1 MITPTANCSF
11 DSVQASRK
19 PKAET
24 VLFLAVLT
32 VLTVILV
39 FTTNNAAAQD
49 TDTRTSAGPPQD
61 ADDGETRDTGEAR
74 QDADDGETRGTGEA
88 RQDADDG
95 ETRGTGEARQDA
107 DDGETRGTAGAPILM
122 EEVVVTARKREQPAF
137 EVPLSLSTIQEGK
150 SAVLRSSGMDLRFLS
165 NRVPSLHMESSY
177 GRVFPRFYIRG
188 LGNTDFDLNAS
199 QPVSVVYDGIV
210 LENAL
215 LKGYPAFDLDR
226 IEVLRG
232 PQGSLFGRNTPAG
245 IVKLES
251 ARPTEEPEGFGRL
264 GYGRFNSATFEG
276 AVSGPLGSP
285 ELTARLS
292 VLAQRRGDWVDNEH
306 DGPNAALGGYL
317 ELAGRFQLRW
327 KPASDLEAL
336 VNIHGRD
343 LDGSARLFRANII
356 VPDRGGLTE
365 GFSRDRIAIDGR
377 NTRELNAHGMTVEV
391 RYRTGTHEL
400 VSLTGMERLESFSRG
415 DIDGGYGAAFSPPSG
430 PGVIPFPSE
439 TAGGIPFLRQV
450 SQEIRLVSQEHRR
463 LDYLLGLYYLHESV
477 DIDDFNYD
485 TLAGGTQD
493 GYTRQHQKA
502 EAWAAFLASTLHL
515 GDTVEIGGGLRF
527 SRDAKD
533 YTARRVEA
541 PAVSGASGI
550 GPIHRSPTDSAW
562 SGDLSMRYTVSSGV
576 QTYLRAAR
584 GFRAPSIQG
593 RLLFG
598 DMVSVAGTET
608 IYSIE
613 GGTKMRLWD
622 GRLRLDLAAFHYRLH
637 NQQLTA
643 VGGEANF
650 NRLVNADRTLGRG
663 FEAEVTLAPA
673 GRLRLTTGLSYNHTR
688 LEDDDLAV
696 QGCGAPCTVLDP
708 PGREPGTVR
717 LDGNGLPQAPRWIA
731 DAILRYPVILPDGSY
746 LVATADLAYRSAV
759 RFFLYESVEFQD
771 DRLLEYGVR
780 LSYLARGSGLEISL
794 VGRNIFDDVSLTGGI
809 DFNNLTGFVN
819 EPPYWGVELAR
830 HF

>member
-1 MITPTANCSF
+1 MKTPFAKRPC
-11 DSVQASRK
+11 DSPGVTLVRK
-19 PKAET
+19 AVTGRLP
-24 VLFLAVLT
+24 AVLT
-32 VLTVILV
+32 ALCVV
-39 FTTNNAAAQD
+39 FVCIPGESLAQEAVPRDGAGARQD
-49 TDTRTSAGPPQD
+49 TDDADTPGTADAPRDPADAPREQADAPREQAATPQD
-61 ADDGETRDTGEAR
+61 PA
-74 QDADDGETRGTGEA
+74 DADA
-88 RQDADDG
+88 
-95 ETRGTGEARQDA
+95 
-107 DDGETRGTAGAPILM
+107 RGTADVPILM

-177 GRVFPRFYIRG
+177 GRIFPRFYIRG

-215 LKGYPAFDLDR
+215 LKGFPAFDLDR

-264 GYGRFNSATFEG
+264 GYGRFNSVNFEG

-285 ELTARLS
+285 EFTARLS
-292 VLAQRRGDWVDNEH
+292 VLVQRRGDWVDNEH
-306 DGPNAALGGYL
+306 DGPNEALGGYR
-317 ELAGRFQLRW
+317 ELAGRLQLRW
-327 KPASDLEAL
+327 KPSPDLEAL
-336 VNIHGRD
+336 FNIHGRQ
-343 LDGSARLFRANII
+343 LDGSARLFRANAI
-356 VPDRGGLTE
+356 VPDRGGLVD
-365 GFSRDRIAIDGR
+365 GFARDRIAIDGR

-391 RYRTGTHEL
+391 RYRAGAHEL

-415 DIDGGYGAAFSPPSG
+415 DIDGGFGAVFSPPSG

-463 LDYLLGLYYLHESV
+463 LDYLFGLYYLHESV
-477 DIDDFNYD
+477 DIEDFNYD
-485 TLAGGTQD
+485 TLAGGTPD

-502 EAWAAFLASTLHL
+502 EAWAAFLSTTLHL
-515 GDTVEIGGGLRF
+515 GDAVELGSGLRF

-541 PAVSGASGI
+541 PSATGAGGI
-550 GPIHRSPTDSAW
+550 GPIHRNPTDSAW
-562 SGDLSMRYTVSSGV
+562 SGDLSMRYAASPNV
-576 QTYLRAAR
+576 QTYVRAAR

-598 DMVSVAGTET
+598 DMVSVAGPET
-608 IYSIE
+608 IHSIE
-613 GGTKMRLWD
+613 GGAKMRLWD
-622 GRLRLDLAAFHYRLH
+622 GRLHVDLSAFHYRLH

-643 VGGEANF
+643 VGGETNF
-650 NRLVNADRTLGRG
+650 NRLVNAERTLGRG
-663 FEAEVTLAPA
+663 FEAEMTLAPR
-673 GRLRLTTGLSYNHTR
+673 GRLRVTTGLSYNHTR
-688 LEDDDLAV
+688 IDDDELAV
-696 QGCGAPCTVLDP
+696 QACGAPCTVLDP
-708 PGREPGTVR
+708 PGREAGTVR
-717 LDGNGLPQAPRWIA
+717 IGGNGLPQAPRWIA
-731 DAILRYPVILPDGSY
+731 DATLRYPAALPGGSF
-746 LVATADLAYRSAV
+746 LVATADLAYRGAV
-759 RFFLYESVEFQD
+759 RFFLYDSVEFRD
-771 DRLLEYGVR
+771 DRKLECGVR
-780 LSYLARGSGLEISL
+780 LSYLARGTGLEISL

-819 EPPYWGVELAR
+819 EPPYWGVELSR
-830 HF
+830 QF

>member
-1 MITPTANCSF
+1 MITPTANCTF

-49 TDTRTSAGPPQD
+49 TDTRTSAGPP
-61 ADDGETRDTGEAR
+61 
-74 QDADDGETRGTGEA
+74 
-88 RQDADDG
+88 QDADDG

-306 DGPNAALGGYL
+306 DGPMQRSGGTWNWPDDFSC
-317 ELAGRFQLRW
+317 AGSPRRILKRW
-327 KPASDLEAL
+327 SISMAGISTAPP
-336 VNIHGRD
+336 GC
-343 LDGSARLFRANII
+343 SAPI
-356 VPDRGGLTE
+356 
-365 GFSRDRIAIDGR
+365 SS
-377 NTRELNAHGMTVEV
+377 
-391 RYRTGTHEL
+391 YRTG
-400 VSLTGMERLESFSRG
+400 
-415 DIDGGYGAAFSPPSG
+415 
-430 PGVIPFPSE
+430 
-439 TAGGIPFLRQV
+439 AG
-450 SQEIRLVSQEHRR
+450 
-463 LDYLLGLYYLHESV
+463 
-477 DIDDFNYD
+477 
-485 TLAGGTQD
+485 
-493 GYTRQHQKA
+493 
-502 EAWAAFLASTLHL
+502 
-515 GDTVEIGGGLRF
+515 
-527 SRDAKD
+527 
-533 YTARRVEA
+533 
-541 PAVSGASGI
+541 
-550 GPIHRSPTDSAW
+550 
-562 SGDLSMRYTVSSGV
+562 
-576 QTYLRAAR
+576 
-584 GFRAPSIQG
+584 
-593 RLLFG
+593 
-598 DMVSVAGTET
+598 
-608 IYSIE
+608 
-613 GGTKMRLWD
+613 
-622 GRLRLDLAAFHYRLH
+622 
-637 NQQLTA
+637 
-643 VGGEANF
+643 
-650 NRLVNADRTLGRG
+650 
-663 FEAEVTLAPA
+663 
-673 GRLRLTTGLSYNHTR
+673 
-688 LEDDDLAV
+688 
-696 QGCGAPCTVLDP
+696 
-708 PGREPGTVR
+708 
-717 LDGNGLPQAPRWIA
+717 
-731 DAILRYPVILPDGSY
+731 
-746 LVATADLAYRSAV
+746 
-759 RFFLYESVEFQD
+759 
-771 DRLLEYGVR
+771 
-780 LSYLARGSGLEISL
+780 
-794 VGRNIFDDVSLTGGI
+794 
-809 DFNNLTGFVN
+809 
-819 EPPYWGVELAR
+819 
-830 HF
+830 